1 MQNKNIK
8 DETIKNEMIKNETTR
23 LKICQFLAVCSS
35 LLLLFAGIWRGE
47 ARTVLTKA
55 ATICLECI
63 GIG

>member
-8 DETIKNEMIKNETTR
+8 NEITR
-23 LKICQFLAVCSS
+23 LKVCQFLAVCSS
-35 LLLLFAGIWRGE
+35 LLLLFAGVWRGE